1 MTIVLSMGTWWP
13 HLHGQ
18 QQEQRIPAP
27 RSLQQPATRPHSPFR
42 IKEAWIPTELR
53 WSFGTRVHHL
63 GLGAFWTRL
72 QFFAPTP
79 PFLIYGPVV
88 LRSST
93 SLNSVTNH
101 NFKRSC
107 KIWHYSKDVVLVS
120 VESFCMFF
128 TSVSWDGKRENSKE
142 TQWIELSVCVCVPG
156 KLRVSIFNRLVEWQ
170 NSFIIIW

>member
-1 MTIVLSMGTWWP
+1 MTIVLSIGAWWP

-18 QQEQRIPAP
+18 LQEQRILAP
-27 RSLQQPATRPHSPFR
+27 KSLQQAATPPSPLR
-42 IKEAWIPTELR
+42 IKEAWIPTEVR
-53 WSFGTRVHHL
+53 RFFGTRVHHL
-63 GLGAFWTRL
+63 GLGTFWTRL

-79 PFLIYGPVV
+79 PFLIYGPVM

-93 SLNSVTNH
+93 SLNLVTNH

-128 TSVSWDGKRENSKE
+128 PSVSWDGKKENSKE
-142 TQWIELSVCVCVPG
+142 TQWIELCVCVCVCTR
-156 KLRVSIFNRLVEWQ
+156 KVK
-170 NSFIIIW
+170 SFDI